1 MKKKLLTI
9 LLLFA
14 LLITLTACGS
24 NNNKDKKIYENKK
37 KIAIEIQGYGT
48 IKAEVYPDVAPITV
62 ENFLNLV
69 NEHYYD
75 GLTFHRILKDFMMQG
90 GANNGTKRAVNK
102 IKGEFLANGIDNP
115 LKHERG
121 VLSMARGDDYN
132 SATSG
137 FFIVH
142 KTYPSLDGNYA
153 AFGKVTEGLDIVD
166 KICNETPIS
175 NSNGIVLAE
184 YQPVIKT
191 IYVIE

>member
-9 LLLFA
+9 LLSCV
-14 LLITLTACGS
+14 LLITLTACGTE
-24 NNNKDKKIYENKK
+24 NNKNKKIYENVK

-48 IKAEVYPDVAPITV
+48 IKADLYPDVAPITV

-75 GLTFHRILKDFMMQG
+75 GLTFHRVLKDFMMQG

-121 VLSMARGDDYN
+121 VLSMARGNDYN

-153 AFGKVTEGLDIVD
+153 AFGKVTEGIEIVD

>member
-9 LLLFA
+9 LLSA
-14 LLITLTACGS
+14 VLLISLTACGTK
-24 NNNKDKKIYENKK
+24 NDKKKNVYQNVKK
-37 KIAIEIQGYGT
+37 VAIEIYDYGT
-48 IKAEVYPDVAPITV
+48 IKLDIYPDVAPVTV

-75 GLTFHRILKDFMMQG
+75 GLTFHRIVKDFMMQG
-90 GANNGTKRAVNK
+90 GANNGTKRAVNR
-102 IKGEFLANGIDNP
+102 IKGEFAANGIDNP

-121 VLSMARGDDYN
+121 VISMARSTDMN
-132 SATSG
+132 SATSQ

-142 KTYPSLDGNYA
+142 KTKPSLDGNYA

-166 KICNETPIS
+166 KICNETPVID
-175 NSNGIVLAE
+175 SNGKVAQE
-184 YQPVIKT
+184 NQPVIKT

>member
-1 MKKKLLTI
+1 MKKKILTI
-9 LLLFA
+9 LLSCA
-14 LLITLTACGS
+14 LLITLTACGAKE
-24 NNNKDKKIYENKK
+24 NKNLYENKT

-75 GLTFHRILKDFMMQG
+75 GLTFHRVLKDFMMQG

-102 IKGEFLANGIDNP
+102 IKGEFQANGIENP

-121 VLSMARGDDYN
+121 VLSMARGNDYN

-166 KICNETPIS
+166 NICNNTPIS

>member
-1 MKKKLLTI
+1 MNNFI
-9 LLLFA
+9 LFYR
-14 LLITLTACGS
+14 G
-24 NNNKDKKIYENKK
+24 
-37 KIAIEIQGYGT
+37 
-48 IKAEVYPDVAPITV
+48 
-62 ENFLNLV
+62 
-69 NEHYYD
+69 
-75 GLTFHRILKDFMMQG
+75 
-90 GANNGTKRAVNK
+90 NNGTKREVNK
-102 IKGEFLANGIDNP
+102 IKGEFQANGIENP

-121 VLSMARGDDYN
+121 VLSMARGNDYN

-166 KICNETPIS
+166 NICNNTPIS

>member
-1 MKKKLLTI
+1 MKKKILTI
-9 LLLFA
+9 LLSCA
-14 LLITLTACGS
+14 LLITLTACGAKK
-24 NNNKDKKIYENKK
+24 NKNLYENKT
-37 KIAIEIQGYGT
+37 KIAIEIQSYGT

-75 GLTFHRILKDFMMQG
+75 GLTFHRVLKDFMMQG

-102 IKGEFLANGIDNP
+102 IKGEFQANGIENP

-121 VLSMARGDDYN
+121 VLSMARGNDYN

-166 KICNETPIS
+166 NICNNTPIS